1 MFTRFIAAPIAI
13 AVSLVFLGAATSP
26 AVAAPIDCAATAA
39 QLRTAAAT
47 AEPAK
52 ARKALANVRTGEAL
66 CAADN
71 SFEAGRKF
79 RVAAAALG
87 IDKDQL
93 AAAATAATPAN

>member
-1 MFTRFIAAPIAI
+1 MLARLIAAPIAF
-13 AVSLVFLGAATSP
+13 AVSLAFLGTATSP

-52 ARKALANVRTGEAL
+52 ARKALANVRTGEML

-71 SFEAGRKF
+71 PFEAGRKF
-79 RVAAAALG
+79 RVAATALG

-93 AAAATAATPAN
+93 AAATSATPAN